1 MINLL
6 LAVLSML
13 AQGTS
18 DFVYKRAQDRGIV
31 LESYLM
37 VESVPFAA
45 AALLMGAFLDGL
57 FLNRTTVILGLICGV
72 FSFWAIFCFVT
83 SLKAGE
89 VGVNSLIFR
98 LNFVFVAIFAM
109 LWLGERWTLSVGV
122 GLVFAILAIG
132 SVTLM
137 ERGGGKRFVG
147 GRRPIGLAL
156 LGMVLFAV
164 LNVVLKIGI
173 RDGANMGWLIAFAA
187 FSWASC
193 AAVLAAARKRFL
205 MPRNNWIF
213 LPITGFL
220 KAIAFCSLLYA
231 FRRGGAASVVVPI
244 AQLSFLVTI
253 GWAAVILREPLTRAK
268 LVGLGFAVA
277 AIVAF
282 SVRS

>member
-1 MINLL
+1 MINIL
-6 LAVLSML
+6 LAVFSML

-31 LESYLM
+31 LETYLM
-37 VESVPFAA
+37 VESAPFAA
-45 AALLMGAFLDGL
+45 AALLMGTFLDGF
-57 FLNRTTVILGLICGV
+57 FLNWTTVIIGLIAGV

-83 SLKAGE
+83 SLKTGE
-89 VGVNSLIFR
+89 VGVNTLIFR
-98 LNFVFVAIFAM
+98 LNFVFVAIFAT
-109 LWLGERWTLSVGV
+109 LWLEERWTVSVGA

-132 SVTLM
+132 SVTLL
-137 ERGGGKRFVG
+137 ERGGGERIAG

-173 RDGANMGWLIAFAA
+173 RDGANVGWLIAFAA
-187 FSWASC
+187 FSWSC
-193 AAVLAAARKRFL
+193 CAVVLTAARKKFV
-205 MPRNNWIF
+205 MPRDNWIF

-220 KAIAFCSLLYA
+220 KAIAFCTLLYA
-231 FRRGGAASVVVPI
+231 FRRGGNASVVVPI

-253 GWAAVILREPLTRAK
+253 GWAAAILREPLTRPK
-268 LVGLGFAVA
+268 LVGLGFFVA

-282 SVRS
+282 SIRS